1 MYSCAA
7 GNLSTLLVVKTS
19 TNAVVGAYASSEW
32 APQEGYFGDD
42 ECFVFNFSGA
52 GDGSTLSTFR
62 GNSGANSFFQLANE
76 DSLAM
81 GGGGNCALMLDCEGF
96 GGTTGACDTFQSPPL
111 VPGAPASAYGQAMA
125 AQTSTTVS
133 KKVLQRISEET
144 DFQCSNIEIW
154 GFVPATSNPLA
165 RSQDA
170 EVVASLVVQKPDFGV
185 V

>member
-19 TNAVVGAYASSEW
+19 ANAVVGAYASSEW

-52 GDGSTLSTFR
+52 SDGSTMSTFR
-62 GNSGANSFFQLANE
+62 GNSGANSFFQLANA

-111 VPGAPASAYGQAMA
+111 VPGAPA
-125 AQTSTTVS
+125 
-133 KKVLQRISEET
+133 SEET